1 MIYKIIRFTL
11 FIGAIAIFCAHHNYS
26 NVETMITAAAVGIFV
41 L

>member
-1 MIYKIIRFTL
+1 MYKVIRFTA
-11 FIGAIAIFCAHHNYS
+11 FVAGMVIYCAHHDYS